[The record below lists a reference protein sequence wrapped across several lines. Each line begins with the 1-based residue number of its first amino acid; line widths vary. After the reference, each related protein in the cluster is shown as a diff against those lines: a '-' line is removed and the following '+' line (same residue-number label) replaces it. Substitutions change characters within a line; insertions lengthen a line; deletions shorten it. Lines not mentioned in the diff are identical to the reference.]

1 MTRYG
6 LALLLGMTLLLGG
19 CVNQTVKST
28 SVPPLNRPLQAIP
41 DDEVLDVGVAI
52 LNPGIDELDDDEQI
66 FPEVRR
72 AEATFIAN
80 ELAKT
85 LQDVGAWGAVR
96 VVPDEQQ
103 FTDLLVTGRILQS
116 DGEHMALAVRVS
128 DARGMIWIDKRYEG
142 ITSKYA
148 YEGRHANSQD
158 PFLMVYRQIANDLL
172 RVFSGQSRAE
182 RVAIRQI
189 AELRFA
195 RAFASDAFSDYL
207 SQDKNGIYRI
217 QRLPAVDDPMLE
229 RVRNLRQRNY
239 VFVDTLQGY
248 YTGFAEEMYTPY
260 QDWRK
265 LSYEEVV
272 ALRELQKEANARL
285 IAGAAAVVAGIA
297 AQGSSDQYARTAGI
311 VGIGAGGYLL
321 KSGLEKRAES
331 NIHTL
336 AIEELG
342 QSLEAE
348 ITPRVIELEDRTVRL
363 SGSVDDQYAQW
374 RELMADIYA
383 AEIGALAPP
392 VDEVLYED
400 TTSGSVDDTS
410 QRPAQPDPQTP

>member
-1 MTRYG
+1 MNRFVSV
-6 LALLLGMTLLLGG
+6 LLLGIALLVSG

-28 SVPPLNRPLQAIP
+28 SVPPLDRPIQPIA
-41 DDEVLDVGVAI
+41 DDELLDVGVSI
-52 LNPGIDELDDDEQI
+52 LNPGIDALKDDDQI

-80 ELAKT
+80 ELSKT

-103 FTDLLVTGRILQS
+103 FTDLLISGQILHS
-116 DGEHMALAVRVS
+116 DGESLQLAIRVS
-128 DARGMIWIDKRYEG
+128 DARGLIWIDKTYKG
-142 ITSKYA
+142 TTSKYA
-148 YEGRHANSQD
+148 YEGRNANAQD

-172 RVFSGQSRAE
+172 RVLNTQSRAA
-182 RVAIRQI
+182 RLAIRQI

-195 RAFASDAFSDYL
+195 RAFAEDAFSDYL
-207 SQDKNGIYRI
+207 SQDTDGVYRI
-217 QRLPAVDDPMLE
+217 QRLPAVNDPMLE

-239 VFVDTLQGY
+239 VFVDTLQGH
-248 YTGFAEEMYTPY
+248 YTGFAEEMYNPY

-265 LSYEEVV
+265 LSYEEVI
-272 ALRELQKEANARL
+272 ALRELKNEANARL

-297 AQGSSDQYARTAGI
+297 AQGSNDQYVRTAGA

-363 SGSVDDQYAQW
+363 SGNVDDQYTQW

-392 VDEVLYED
+392 INAVLDEGASD
-400 TTSGSVDDTS
+400 NSRGNNNPPTSE
-410 QRPAQPDPQTP
+410 TP